1 MTALREFTFDDLF
14 KFNRIVLDPLTEV
27 YSISF
32 FMAKILEFPMLAKV
46 AVAPNGKLVGF
57 ILGSRV
63 IKDELVGDGKDLD
76 LISSH
81 GHVSALSIDHEFRR
95 LGLGSL
101 LMERLHTS
109 LDQQRDWY
117 VFLFVRSKNQ
127 GAIRFYQL
135 LGYVKYRWLPHFY
148 GDDSGYEM
156 RLPLPRDIERICLKE
171 KDNMVEGFYSAG
183 KQLVRLLMRCL
194 VRLKNTILKAL

>member
-14 KFNRIVLDPLTEV
+14 KFNRIVFDPLTEV

-32 FMAKILEFPMLAKV
+32 FMDKILEFPMLATV
-46 AVAPNGKLVGF
+46 AVAPNEQLVGF
-57 ILGSRV
+57 ILGSRN
-63 IKDELVGDGKDLD
+63 IMAELVGDGKNLD

-81 GHVSALSIDHEFRR
+81 GHVSVLSIDLEFRR

-101 LMERLHTS
+101 LMERLHAS
-109 LDQQRDWY
+109 LDRQRDWY
-117 VFLFVRSKNQ
+117 VCLYVRSKNQ

-156 RLPLPRDIERICLKE
+156 RLPMPRDVERICLKE
-171 KDNMVEGFYSAG
+171 KDNMVDGFYSAG
-183 KQLVRLLMRCL
+183 QQLVKLIMKFLL
-194 VRLKNTILKAL
+194 NFPILA